1 MKRSRNTCDHLQTD
15 QKTAYVQVCKKV
27 RLSLAKMCPT
37 QMKSEPIE
45 DTSTCADHRKKSVSP
60 GELSPSY
67 FTSLEDVLDDSA
79 VQQGWYS
86 SQDHTHPSIESTSSV
101 DDRASQKTYSLKKL
115 SDTASRKQEIL
126 VYCEL
131 FGRRAAATHY
141 GVPITSIRRLQNSGE
156 LFEATTATKRDGNCV
171 LPASRRIQKKY
182 SVFFG
187 TRTSAKGPGA
197 LASSAK
203 LSGTPVSSAKRN
215 GTPHSQSTKHSVSAL
230 CSDTGCSGTPMSS
243 AKLPGSTVSSLK
255 GLDKYTGSSRIG
267 VRHVRTPSKKKKQ
280 AAMLTT
286 WLQLSHDLGMPISSQ
301 LLCVQARAT
310 LSPFHP
316 SFTATHAWAKR

>member
-1 MKRSRNTCDHLQTD
+1 MKRSRNTCDHFQTD

-45 DTSTCADHRKKSVSP
+45 DTSMCGEHGEKSVSP

-101 DDRASQKTYSLKKL
+101 DDCASQKTYSLKKH
-115 SDTASRKQEIL
+115 TASRKQEIL

-156 LFEATTATKRDGNCV
+156 LFEATTATKRNGNCV

-182 SVFFG
+182 SVLFG
-187 TRTSAKGPGA
+187 TRTSGKGPGA
-197 LASSAK
+197 LA
-203 LSGTPVSSAKRN
+203 SSAKRN
-215 GTPHSQSTKHSVSAL
+215 GTPHSQSTKHSVSDL

-243 AKLPGSTVSSLK
+243 AKLPGSTVSRLK
-255 GLDKYTGSSRIG
+255 DLDKCTGSSRIG
-267 VRHVRTPSKKKKQ
+267 VRHVKTPSKKKKQ
-280 AAMLTT
+280 EAMLSN

-310 LSPFHP
+310 LSPFDT